1 MGQSHPGERS
11 AESIAPYALF
21 APADT
26 PADIIAFLNRDVN
39 VVLLQADVRDKH
51 TEQSIE
57 VSGSTPDAL
66 AVTVKS
72 EIAKWRKSSRT
83 GTSSQ
88 SIIWRNASTGAVF
101 RAVL

>member
-21 APADT
+21 APAGT

-39 VVLLQADVRDKH
+39 IVLRQADVRDKLA
-51 TEQSIE
+51 EQGID

-72 EIAKWRKSSRT
+72 EIAKWAKVIKD
-83 GTSSQ
+83 GN
-88 SIIWRNASTGAVF
+88 IKLA
-101 RAVL
+101 